1 MVLNNVKQGIIMEI
15 ILLSDVENLGESGDV
30 VTVKPGYARN
40 KLIPQG
46 LALRASNRN
55 IAIASEK
62 NRVAEAKLDRENQ
75 AMNALAK
82 KLSKV
87 EITIEVKVGDEE
99 KMFGSITNKDIHKE
113 LMDKGFELERSQ
125 ITIKDPIKA
134 LGIYHIQVKVSKD
147 IVSDV
152 KLYVIKG

>member
-1 MVLNNVKQGIIMEI
+1 MKI
-15 ILLSDVENLGESGDV
+15 ILLTDVENLGESGDV
-30 VTVKPGYARN
+30 IAVKPGYARN

-55 IAIASEK
+55 IA
-62 NRVAEAKLDRENQ
+62 VANENKKVATAKLERENQ
-75 AMNALAK
+75 ALNILAK

-113 LMDKGFELERSQ
+113 LIDKGFEIEKNQ
-125 ITIKDPIKA
+125 ISIEEPIKA
-134 LGIYHIQVKVSKD
+134 LGIYHINVKISKD
-147 IVSDV
+147 ITSDV

>member
-1 MVLNNVKQGIIMEI
+1 MKI

-30 VTVKPGYARN
+30 IAVKPGYARN

-55 IAIASEK
+55 IA
-62 NRVAEAKLDRENQ
+62 VANENKKVATAKLERENQ
-75 AMNALAK
+75 ALNILAK

-113 LMDKGFELERSQ
+113 LIDKGFEIEKNQ
-125 ITIKDPIKA
+125 ISIEEPIKA
-134 LGIYHIQVKVSKD
+134 LGIYHINVKISKD
-147 IVSDV
+147 ITSDV

>member
-1 MVLNNVKQGIIMEI
+1 MKI

-30 VTVKPGYARN
+30 IAVNPGYARN

-55 IAIASEK
+55 IA
-62 NRVAEAKLDRENQ
+62 VANENKKVATAKLERENQ
-75 AMNALAK
+75 ALNVLAK

-87 EITIEVKVGDEE
+87 EITIEVKVGEEE

-113 LMDKGFELERSQ
+113 LIDKGFEIEKNQ
-125 ITIKDPIKA
+125 ISIEEPIKA
-134 LGIYHIQVKVSKD
+134 LGIYHINVKISKD
-147 IVSDV
+147 ITSDV

>member
-1 MVLNNVKQGIIMEI
+1 MKI

-30 VTVKPGYARN
+30 IAVNPGYARN

-55 IAIASEK
+55 IAVANENK
-62 NRVAEAKLDRENQ
+62 RVATSKLERENQ
-75 AMNALAK
+75 ALNVLAK

-113 LMDKGFELERSQ
+113 LIDKGFEIEKNQ
-125 ITIKDPIKA
+125 ISIEEPIKA
-134 LGIYHIQVKVSKD
+134 LGIYHINVKISKD
-147 IVSDV
+147 ITSDV

>member
-1 MVLNNVKQGIIMEI
+1 MKI
-15 ILLSDVENLGESGDV
+15 ILLSDVENLGKSGDV
-30 VTVKPGYARN
+30 IAVKPGYARN

-55 IAIASEK
+55 IAVANENK
-62 NRVAEAKLDRENQ
+62 RVATAKLERENQ
-75 AMNALAK
+75 ALNVLAK

-113 LMDKGFELERSQ
+113 LIDKGFEIEKNQ
-125 ITIKDPIKA
+125 ISIEEPIKA
-134 LGIYHIQVKVSKD
+134 LGIYHINVKISKD
-147 IVSDV
+147 ITSDV

>member
-1 MVLNNVKQGIIMEI
+1 MKI
-15 ILLSDVENLGESGDV
+15 ILLTDVENLGESGDV
-30 VTVKPGYARN
+30 IAVKPGYARN

-55 IAIASEK
+55 IA
-62 NRVAEAKLDRENQ
+62 VANENKKVATAKLERENQ
-75 AMNALAK
+75 ALNILAK

-113 LMDKGFELERSQ
+113 LIDKGFEIEKNQ
-125 ITIKDPIKA
+125 ISIKEPIKA
-134 LGIYHIQVKVSKD
+134 LGIYHINVKISKD
-147 IVSDV
+147 ITSDV

>member
-1 MVLNNVKQGIIMEI
+1 MKI

-30 VTVKPGYARN
+30 ITVKPGYARN

-55 IAIASEK
+55 IAVANE
-62 NRVAEAKLDRENQ
+62 NRKVATAKLERENQ
-75 AMNALAK
+75 ALNVLAK

-87 EITIEVKVGDEE
+87 ELTMEVKLGEE
-99 KMFGSITNKDIHKE
+99 VKMNLGNPTKEIQKE
-113 LMDKGFELERSQ
+113 LIDKGFELEKNQ
-125 ITIKDPIKA
+125 ISIEEPIKA
-134 LGIYHIQVKVSKD
+134 LGIYHINVKISKD
-147 IVSDV
+147 ITSDV

>member
-1 MVLNNVKQGIIMEI
+1 MKI

-30 VTVKPGYARN
+30 IAVKPGYARN

-55 IAIASEK
+55 IAVANENK
-62 NRVAEAKLDRENQ
+62 RVATAKLERENQ
-75 AMNALAK
+75 ALNVLAK

-113 LMDKGFELERSQ
+113 LIDKGFEIEKNQ
-125 ITIKDPIKA
+125 ISIEEPIKA
-134 LGIYHIQVKVSKD
+134 LGIYHINIKISKD
-147 IVSDV
+147 ITSDV

>member
-1 MVLNNVKQGIIMEI
+1 MKI

-30 VTVKPGYARN
+30 IAVNPGYARN

-55 IAIASEK
+55 IAVANENK
-62 NRVAEAKLDRENQ
+62 RVATAKLERENQ
-75 AMNALAK
+75 ALNVLAK

-113 LMDKGFELERSQ
+113 LIDKGFEIEKNQ
-125 ITIKDPIKA
+125 ISIEEPIKA
-134 LGIYHIQVKVSKD
+134 LGIYHINVKISKD
-147 IVSDV
+147 INSDV

>member
-1 MVLNNVKQGIIMEI
+1 MKI

-30 VTVKPGYARN
+30 IAVKPGYARN

-55 IAIASEK
+55 IA
-62 NRVAEAKLDRENQ
+62 VANENKKVATAKLERENQ
-75 AMNALAK
+75 ALNVLAK

-113 LMDKGFELERSQ
+113 LIDKGFEIEKNQ
-125 ITIKDPIKA
+125 ISIKEPIKA
-134 LGIYHIQVKVSKD
+134 LGIYHINVKISKD
-147 IVSDV
+147 ITSDV

>member
-1 MVLNNVKQGIIMEI
+1 MKI

-30 VTVKPGYARN
+30 IAVNPGYARN

-55 IAIASEK
+55 IAVANENK
-62 NRVAEAKLDRENQ
+62 RVATAKLERENQ
-75 AMNALAK
+75 ALNVLAK

-87 EITIEVKVGDEE
+87 EITIEVKVGEEE

-113 LMDKGFELERSQ
+113 LIDKGFELEKNQ
-125 ITIKDPIKA
+125 ISIEEPIKA
-134 LGIYHIQVKVSKD
+134 LGIYHINVKISKD
-147 IVSDV
+147 ITSDV

>member
-1 MVLNNVKQGIIMEI
+1 MKI

-30 VTVKPGYARN
+30 IAVKPGYARN

-55 IAIASEK
+55 IAVANEK
-62 NRVAEAKLDRENQ
+62 KRVATAKLERENQ
-75 AMNALAK
+75 ALNVLAK

-113 LMDKGFELERSQ
+113 LIDKGFEIEKNQ
-125 ITIKDPIKA
+125 ISIEEPIKA
-134 LGIYHIQVKVSKD
+134 LGIYHVNIKISKD
-147 IVSDV
+147 ITSDV

>member
-1 MVLNNVKQGIIMEI
+1 MKI

-30 VTVKPGYARN
+30 ITVKPGYARN

-55 IAIASEK
+55 IA
-62 NRVAEAKLDRENQ
+62 VANENKKVATAKLERENQ
-75 AMNALAK
+75 ALNVLAK

-113 LMDKGFELERSQ
+113 LIDKGFELEKNQ
-125 ITIKDPIKA
+125 ISIKEPIKA
-134 LGIYHIQVKVSKD
+134 LGIYHINVKISKD
-147 IVSDV
+147 ITSDV